1 MVTLVKHIITL
12 PFGCVK
18 CYRIFLYPFGCVY
31 DIMHFE
37 KEVETKMTE
46 TTNTIAEKMKLY
58 RKLRGMTAEELSN
71 ASGIDYSQIRRYE
84 AGQRNPKFEQLQSIA
99 TALGVGVTEF
109 IDFKMNIAGEIVSLL
124 SKLDEQACIQWSG
137 KKDKNGDYIPS
148 SIKISF
154 DDDSI
159 NEAIAAYMKYR
170 DNSRQSLSS
179 DYIIT
184 DEEGNQLTVE
194 QFRAKSIINDTKIKK
209 PEE

>member
-1 MVTLVKHIITL
+1 M
-12 PFGCVK
+12 
-18 CYRIFLYPFGCVY
+18 
-31 DIMHFE
+31 D
-37 KEVETKMTE
+37 
-46 TTNTIAEKMKLY
+46 
-58 RKLRGMTAEELSN
+58 
-71 ASGIDYSQIRRYE
+71 
-84 AGQRNPKFEQLQSIA
+84 
-99 TALGVGVTEF
+99 
-109 IDFKMNIAGEIVSLL
+109 IAGEIVSLL
-124 SKLDEQACIQWSG
+124 AKLDEQTCIQWSG

>member
-1 MVTLVKHIITL
+1 MI
-12 PFGCVK
+12 
-18 CYRIFLYPFGCVY
+18 
-31 DIMHFE
+31 
-37 KEVETKMTE
+37 E

-71 ASGIDYSQIRRYE
+71 SSGIDYSQIRRYE

-109 IDFKMNIAGEIVSLL
+109 IEFKMDIAGEIVSLL
-124 SKLDEQACIQWSG
+124 AKLDEQTCIQWSG

>member
-1 MVTLVKHIITL
+1 MI
-12 PFGCVK
+12 
-18 CYRIFLYPFGCVY
+18 
-31 DIMHFE
+31 
-37 KEVETKMTE
+37 E

-71 ASGIDYSQIRRYE
+71 SSGIDYSQIRRYE

-109 IDFKMNIAGEIVSLL
+109 IDFKMDIAGEIVSLL
-124 SKLDEQACIQWSG
+124 AKLDEQTCIQWSG

>member
-1 MVTLVKHIITL
+1 
-12 PFGCVK
+12 
-18 CYRIFLYPFGCVY
+18 
-31 DIMHFE
+31 MHFE
-37 KEVETKMTE
+37 KEVDTKMIE

-71 ASGIDYSQIRRYE
+71 SSGIDYSQIRRYE

-109 IDFKMNIAGEIVSLL
+109 IDFKMDIAGEIVSLL
-124 SKLDEQACIQWSG
+124 AKLDEQTCIQWSG

>member
-1 MVTLVKHIITL
+1 
-12 PFGCVK
+12 
-18 CYRIFLYPFGCVY
+18 
-31 DIMHFE
+31 MHFE

-58 RKLRGMTAEELSN
+58 RKLRGMTAEELST

-170 DNSRQSLSS
+170 ETSKQHFSTDFVL
-179 DYIIT
+179 T

-194 QFRAKSIINDTKIKK
+194 QVRAKAIINDSKIKK

>member
-1 MVTLVKHIITL
+1 MI
-12 PFGCVK
+12 
-18 CYRIFLYPFGCVY
+18 
-31 DIMHFE
+31 
-37 KEVETKMTE
+37 E

-58 RKLRGMTAEELSN
+58 RKLRGMTAEELST

-109 IDFKMNIAGEIVSLL
+109 IDFKMDIAGEIVSLL
-124 SKLDEQACIQWSG
+124 AKLDEQTCIQWSG

>member
-1 MVTLVKHIITL
+1 MI
-12 PFGCVK
+12 
-18 CYRIFLYPFGCVY
+18 
-31 DIMHFE
+31 
-37 KEVETKMTE
+37 E

-71 ASGIDYSQIRRYE
+71 SSGIDYSQIRRYE

-109 IDFKMNIAGEIVSLL
+109 IDFKMDIAGEIVSLL
-124 SKLDEQACIQWSG
+124 AKLDEQTCIQWSG

-170 DNSRQSLSS
+170 DNLRQSLSS

>member
-1 MVTLVKHIITL
+1 MI
-12 PFGCVK
+12 
-18 CYRIFLYPFGCVY
+18 
-31 DIMHFE
+31 
-37 KEVETKMTE
+37 E

-71 ASGIDYSQIRRYE
+71 SSGIDYSQIRRYE

-109 IDFKMNIAGEIVSLL
+109 IDFKMDIAGEIVSLL
-124 SKLDEQACIQWSG
+124 AKLDEQTCIQWSG

-194 QFRAKSIINDTKIKK
+194 QFRAKSIINDAKIKK

>member
-1 MVTLVKHIITL
+1 MI
-12 PFGCVK
+12 
-18 CYRIFLYPFGCVY
+18 
-31 DIMHFE
+31 
-37 KEVETKMTE
+37 E

-71 ASGIDYSQIRRYE
+71 SSGIDYSQIRRYE

-109 IDFKMNIAGEIVSLL
+109 IDFKMDIAGEIVSLL
-124 SKLDEQACIQWSG
+124 AKLDEQTCIQWSG

-194 QFRAKSIINDTKIKK
+194 QFRAKSIINDKK
-209 PEE
+209 